1 MDPFTE
7 VRKLTGRASHDGSRP
22 PPSLPTSVNLP
33 AQWPESACARV
44 RRVGARGSSLELG
57 GCGGFPLLCGCSSSA
72 VALVLSCRGSSA
84 GKVLSLSSV
93 AVVKRPPVSPGYCTS
108 LCSGPLGLPR
118 VRWGPDETEPFG
130 SKSRDIAGWSRV
142 AK

>member
-22 PPSLPTSVNLP
+22 PPSLPTSVNLL

-44 RRVGARGSSLELG
+44 RRVGVRGSGLELG

-72 VALVLSCRGSSA
+72 VALVILQRKICRESFESVLSSSSEKTSCQARLLRIPLQWTPGSSK
-84 GKVLSLSSV
+84 G
-93 AVVKRPPVSPGYCTS
+93 AVG
-108 LCSGPLGLPR
+108 
-118 VRWGPDETEPFG
+118 
-130 SKSRDIAGWSRV
+130 A
-142 AK
+142 